1 MCGSLGKVKTARV
14 VAVVDETLGQ
24 RRGFGLAEMESCDDN
39 PSVIRP
45 RRVSLLRKWNEKEQ
59 RPMPSTHARL
69 RFTSLIL
76 ILLAL
81 GTGLSLLQPGVAQ
94 SGTKLDLERLFLLPD
109 DRIVM
114 GTVQHVISGVIQVN
128 IGELMPLY
136 LSVEAASEK
145 GIGSLKSGDK
155 LKLVINDEN
164 EVVDFHRRDGPGWDV
179 AVKGR
184 LLQPLIG
191 DLKWAVLQTDLG
203 TNEPFEVAEDARHK
217 VQNIPVGV
225 PALFLLNG
233 HDIIV
238 DATVGNERA
247 LLETLAQWSKD
258 RQRMIRP

>member
-1 MCGSLGKVKTARV
+1 
-14 VAVVDETLGQ
+14 
-24 RRGFGLAEMESCDDN
+24 
-39 PSVIRP
+39 
-45 RRVSLLRKWNEKEQ
+45 
-59 RPMPSTHARL
+59 
-69 RFTSLIL
+69 
-76 ILLAL
+76 
-81 GTGLSLLQPGVAQ
+81 
-94 SGTKLDLERLFLLPD
+94 
-109 DRIVM
+109 
-114 GTVQHVISGVIQVN
+114 
-128 IGELMPLY
+128 
-136 LSVEAASEK
+136 
-145 GIGSLKSGDK
+145 
-155 LKLVINDEN
+155 
-164 EVVDFHRRDGPGWDV
+164 V